1 MHTVPPPPA
10 VRVHVY
16 MDLIYFPSQL
26 LLGEA
31 SPEKSD
37 GRVLSSDGAVC
48 FLTGVGVIR
57 GVSD

>member
-1 MHTVPPPPA
+1 MHTVPPPPPA

-37 GRVLSSDGAVC
+37 GRVLERRGRVLLDGC
-48 FLTGVGVIR
+48 VIR
-57 GVSD
+57 CE